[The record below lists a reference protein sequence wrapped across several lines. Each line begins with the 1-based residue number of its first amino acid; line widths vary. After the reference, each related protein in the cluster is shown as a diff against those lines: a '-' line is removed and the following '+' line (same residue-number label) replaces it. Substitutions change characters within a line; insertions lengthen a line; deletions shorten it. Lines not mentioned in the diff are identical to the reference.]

1 MTTVTEPVAPLLR
14 DLNRLFAG
22 RGSDEIIPRA
32 DVLVTEEE
40 VTVHMDVPGVHR
52 DQVEIELVNDT
63 LTVRGERPYPYGD
76 EQRYTWL
83 RLERGFGRFERE
95 LRVPPGLDPAAVEA
109 ALTEGVLSLSIPKPE
124 TLKPHRIEIKEGAGQ
139 PALGHGAA

>member
-14 DLNRLFAG
+14 DLNRFFAG

-40 VTVHMDVPGVHR
+40 VTVHMDVPGVNR

-63 LTVRGERPYPYGD
+63 LTVRGERPFPYGD
-76 EQRYTWL
+76 EQQYTWL
-83 RLERGFGRFERE
+83 RIERGFGRFERE

-109 ALTEGVLSLSIPKPE
+109 ALSEGVLSLRIPKPE
-124 TLKPHRIEIKEGAGQ
+124 TLKPHRIEIKEGNGQ
-139 PALGHGAA
+139 PALEGGSA